1 MGVSVWDLGSQRH
14 EISYE
19 NWLAQGFHAYAA
31 SFIII
36 ISIIVVVVVVVII
49 IDIIV
54 VADQAV
60 VPTWKVSQVR
70 VQCVLAVSVHREGND
85 LPVFL
90 AHWHVGC
97 LLDSPQY
104 PLALAMEPGTVVHRE
119 HASA

>member
-1 MGVSVWDLGSQRH
+1 M
-14 EISYE
+14 
-19 NWLAQGFHAYAA
+19 A
-31 SFIII
+31 SIII
-36 ISIIVVVVVVVII
+36 VVAAAAVIDIIVVVFFPMRFPVLKQASSSTATAFACTENEM
-49 IDIIV
+49 

-70 VQCVLAVSVHREGND
+70 VQCVLAISVHREGNG

-90 AHWHVGC
+90 AHWHVGVGC